1 MSTDLLTT
9 VTCGAALTVDA
20 PSAFAGASLRT
31 GTVVVGVVAT
41 GSGTAVGGAGVV
53 GAGVVGGVVSTGAVV
68 GGTSTP
74 VPPAP
79 AALAGPVYNKRFAVP
94 TGSVTTFG
102 VALIDNAEATAA
114 GVNAGV
120 ASSKSA
126 AAPATCGVAI
136 DVPDNVRRVVGEE
149 VPAETIAEP
158 GAKISTHEP

>member
-1 MSTDLLTT
+1 M
-9 VTCGAALTVDA
+9 
-20 PSAFAGASLRT
+20 
-31 GTVVVGVVAT
+31 VGVVAT
-41 GSGTAVGGAGVV
+41 GSGVVATGSGTVVV
-53 GAGVVGGVVSTGAVV
+53 GAGVVVGGASTGAVV

-74 VPPAP
+74 EPPAP

-120 ASSKSA
+120 TSSKSA

-136 DVPDNVRRVVGEE
+136 EVPDNDRRAVGEE
-149 VPAETIAEP
+149 VPAETMEEP

>member
-1 MSTDLLTT
+1 M
-9 VTCGAALTVDA
+9 
-20 PSAFAGASLRT
+20 
-31 GTVVVGVVAT
+31 VGVVVT

-53 GAGVVGGVVSTGAVV
+53 GAGVVGGASTGAVV

-114 GVNAGV
+114 GVNPGV
-120 ASSKSA
+120 TSSKSA

-136 DVPDNVRRVVGEE
+136 DVPDNDRRAVGEE
-149 VPAETIAEP
+149 VPAETMEEP

>member
-1 MSTDLLTT
+1 M
-9 VTCGAALTVDA
+9 
-20 PSAFAGASLRT
+20 
-31 GTVVVGVVAT
+31 VGVVAT
-41 GSGTAVGGAGVV
+41 GSGVVATGSGTVVV
-53 GAGVVGGVVSTGAVV
+53 GAGVVVGGASTGAVV

-114 GVNAGV
+114 GVNPGV
-120 ASSKSA
+120 TSSKSA

-136 DVPDNVRRVVGEE
+136 DVPDNDRRAVGEE

-158 GAKISTHEP
+158 GAKISTHDPKFE

>member
-1 MSTDLLTT
+1 M
-9 VTCGAALTVDA
+9 
-20 PSAFAGASLRT
+20 
-31 GTVVVGVVAT
+31 VGVVAT
-41 GSGTAVGGAGVV
+41 GSGTVVV
-53 GAGVVGGVVSTGAVV
+53 GAGVVGGASTGAVVGGASTGAVV

-102 VALIDNAEATAA
+102 VALIDNAEATAD

-126 AAPATCGVAI
+126 AAPAT
-136 DVPDNVRRVVGEE
+136 
-149 VPAETIAEP
+149 
-158 GAKISTHEP
+158 

>member
-9 VTCGAALTVDA
+9 ATCGAALTVDA
-20 PSAFAGASLRT
+20 PSAFAGAALRT

-120 ASSKSA
+120 AWVGMNRRTL
-126 AAPATCGVAI
+126 PPRVA
-136 DVPDNVRRVVGEE
+136 R
-149 VPAETIAEP
+149 
-158 GAKISTHEP
+158 GAYPCA